1 MSPLESGAELCRV
14 LLCALTLKPVR
25 LHILQGFFL
34 ADAHTLGLSIA
45 KITFVRKTE
54 VMSKGH

>member
-34 ADAHTLGLSIA
+34 ADAHTLGFPVA
-45 KITFVRKTE
+45 KLTFVRKTE
-54 VMSKGH
+54 VVGKGH